1 MFIDK
6 INYIKIMDINI
17 MSPDINDALD
27 LFNEVTG
34 TNDLSDGYR
43 QKLSE
48 LHLNETDGYIVK
60 LKLNNEILSG
70 KLAKEDVIPR
80 LNYVLNLLSSHK
92 SHNNHIFQFNKD
104 VLLYL
109 NNHNENKVICE
120 KCGCPILAIDKYCYN
135 CGYEQVPQITLFELL
150 SSIKSTQI
158 KPGDILRINRDN
170 TIELTSF
177 NEDPSELRNIIEDK
191 ELEDLYEN
199 KIEKIEL
206 YHHYFKVILLYYI
219 KKYES
224 IEYINK
230 EVYSS
235 YKINNVLE
243 VINELANDGLIKIR
257 KGKFYQNFS
266 NFLSV
271 LDYKDIHKIANK
283 RDNWLYSL
291 TDKGEAYLNNNKHVL
306 IYNFF
311 IINTCMD
318 DIISFDNF
326 ISTNQNVDQ
335 EDLLV
340 SYIIFKRENFFKER
354 MLGSCISSY
363 DLEAYYYEI
372 NKDTLNQI
380 VTLLKKFIF
389 GLNYNYMSVKSIKP
403 IDSNFIEYLS
413 NVLTDN
419 SINMNKLK
427 ISFSTAYDSMNVDK
441 LIFSKEESLNY
452 LLKCLNSEDINNMNF
467 ELTKI
472 YHEKIND

>member
-1 MFIDK
+1 
-6 INYIKIMDINI
+6 
-17 MSPDINDALD
+17 
-27 LFNEVTG
+27 
-34 TNDLSDGYR
+34 
-43 QKLSE
+43 
-48 LHLNETDGYIVK
+48 
-60 LKLNNEILSG
+60 
-70 KLAKEDVIPR
+70 
-80 LNYVLNLLSSHK
+80 
-92 SHNNHIFQFNKD
+92 
-104 VLLYL
+104 
-109 NNHNENKVICE
+109 
-120 KCGCPILAIDKYCYN
+120 
-135 CGYEQVPQITLFELL
+135 
-150 SSIKSTQI
+150 
-158 KPGDILRINRDN
+158 
-170 TIELTSF
+170 
-177 NEDPSELRNIIEDK
+177 
-191 ELEDLYEN
+191 
-199 KIEKIEL
+199 
-206 YHHYFKVILLYYI
+206 
-219 KKYES
+219 
-224 IEYINK
+224 
-230 EVYSS
+230 
-235 YKINNVLE
+235 
-243 VINELANDGLIKIR
+243 
-257 KGKFYQNFS
+257 
-266 NFLSV
+266 
-271 LDYKDIHKIANK
+271 
-283 RDNWLYSL
+283 
-291 TDKGEAYLNNNKHVL
+291 
-306 IYNFF
+306 
-311 IINTCMD
+311 MD

-340 SYIIFKRENFFKER
+340 SYIIFKREDFFKER